1 MTNGFCV
8 DAMGVRARIDL
19 PGSLDARQRERVL
32 EAWSGALTDGEPS
45 IEVPFR
51 GGDFDAGME
60 RLTVDVTFAALE
72 ALRGRALMFHA
83 AGISDEDGRT
93 AAFVGPSGRG
103 KTTLSRVLGQRYA
116 YVSDETI
123 AVDSELRVHAYR
135 KPLSLVRSGRAKEQV
150 SPAGVGLREL
160 PDAPLRLAALVLLDR
175 DDTLP
180 EPFLRTEPLVRALPE
195 IVEQMSYLRDED
207 HPLQAIARL
216 CEEIGGVR
224 RLSYPDA
231 STVPPLVPALFDIPR
246 ELTPWRA
253 LAHGEANGPYS
264 AAHLRDVIDVDGDV
278 VVMTEHQV
286 IVLGGIAPVVWASAN
301 DGRRLSE
308 IVADVVDAFGDP
320 PDDTDPGEVVGA
332 AIGSLVASDIL
343 RTS

>member
-1 MTNGFCV
+1 MTTGFCV
-8 DAMGVRARIDL
+8 DAMGMLARIGL
-19 PGSLDARQRERVL
+19 PGSLDAPQRESVL
-32 EAWSGALTDGEPS
+32 EAWSGALADGEPS

-51 GGDFDAGME
+51 DGDFDAGME

-83 AGISDEDGRT
+83 AGIADEDGRT

-123 AVDSELRVHAYR
+123 AVGPELRVLAYR
-135 KPLSLVRSGRAKEQV
+135 KPLSLLRAGRAKEQV
-150 SPAGVGLREL
+150 SPARAGLRDL

-180 EPFLRTEPLVRALPE
+180 EPHVRTEQLVRALPE
-195 IVEQMSYLRDED
+195 IVEQMSYLRDER

-216 CEEIGGVR
+216 CDELGGVR

-231 STVPPLVPALFDIPR
+231 STVPSLIPALFELPR
-246 ELTPWRA
+246 ETTLWRA
-253 LAHGEANGPYS
+253 IRHGEANGPYS
-264 AAHLRDVIDVDGDV
+264 AAHLRDVIDVDGDL
-278 VVMTEHQV
+278 VVMTDHQV

-301 DGRRLSE
+301 AGRRLSE
-308 IVADVVDAFGDP
+308 IVDDVVDAFGAP
-320 PDDTDPGEVVGA
+320 PDGGDPCEVVGA
-332 AIGSLVASDIL
+332 AIGSLVTADIL
-343 RTS
+343 RAR